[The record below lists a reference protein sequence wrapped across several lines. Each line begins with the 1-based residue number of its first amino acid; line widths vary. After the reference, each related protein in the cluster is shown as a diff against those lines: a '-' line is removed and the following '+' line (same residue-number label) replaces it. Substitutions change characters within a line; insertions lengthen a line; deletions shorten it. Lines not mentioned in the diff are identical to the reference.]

1 MMELYRAG
9 PLKNKNYVWLSS
21 LNVARQYAA
30 PRPPS
35 KSRNKIYK
43 YTVAPKNLKL
53 INLSNVNIVRHIL
66 NQANSGAFGKAL
78 RERIKISNN
87 GRHVIRSSYPMGDRI
102 LANVVKQIKNKYNY
116 NYNGWRWPAGKGNLH
131 EEVLILNPR
140 NRNFSNLNG
149 KVRGINRKISYSS
162 EKRIRQNNG
171 KPPLNKLLPFHKQRA
186 QVEAREA
193 AERKRRENIR
203 RREAA
208 ERNVARVAAAT
219 ADARKRKANESR
231 GPKLSFANANN
242 NNASRNKTPSPPK
255 SKRPK
260 TFRKRTSNT
269 N

>member
-1 MMELYRAG
+1 MELYRAG

-21 LNVARQYAA
+21 LNVAREYAA
-30 PRPPS
+30 PRPPN

-66 NQANSGAFGKAL
+66 NQANSGAFGAAL
-78 RERIKISNN
+78 RERIKISPN
-87 GRHVIRSSYPMGDRI
+87 GRSVIRKSYPIGDRI
-102 LANVVKQIKNKYNY
+102 LANVVKQMKNKYNY
-116 NYNGWRWPAGKGNLH
+116 NYNGWHWPAGKGNLH
-131 EEVLILNPR
+131 EEVLILNP
-140 NRNFSNLNG
+140 NSDNFSNLNG
-149 KVRGINRKISYSS
+149 RKGINRKISYSS
-162 EKRIRQNNG
+162 VQRIRQNNG

-186 QVEAREA
+186 QIEAREA

-208 ERNVARVAAAT
+208 ERNAARAVAAT
-219 ADARKRKANESR
+219 AASRKRKDNESR

-242 NNASRNKTPSPPK
+242 NNANASRNKTPPPAK

-260 TFRKRTSNT
+260 TFRKRNANT